1 MLLHTFGE
9 NTNDDDDNDNVD
21 PKSLFRLFYESAATC
36 HTDDNNVEPKSLFR
50 LFYESAATCHTD
62 DNNVDPKACSD
73 YAATCIRQ
81 LFCE

>member
-9 NTNDDDDNDNVD
+9 NTNDDDDDNDDDNVD
-21 PKSLFRLFYESAATC
+21 
-36 HTDDNNVEPKSLFR
+36 PKSLFR